1 MSGLPSGPIEN
12 NPNTRALMRDCND
25 LDGLMEV
32 WLETDENATY
42 KGFLFLK
49 FVSQGDSRFLP
60 IGDFPAGGVYPT
72 VLDAGVIVGSRTIK
86 EMLGEDISDPE
97 ADIIKD
103 YLDNAGIAEPP
114 APLEVWIET
123 GTPRDDR
130 HLLGQMF
137 VKYAETV
144 YRKLNDYNFTV
155 ASIEKPAPYEGDLNL
170 LFDSNEVDIQFVID
184 FQDRNS

>member
-1 MSGLPSGPIEN
+1 MALPSGPIEN
-12 NPNTRALMRDCND
+12 KPDTRAEMRNIND
-25 LDGLMEV
+25 LDELMEV

-42 KGFLFLK
+42 KGFLFIK
-49 FVSQGDSRFLP
+49 FEDQGDSRFLP

-72 VLDAGVIVGSRTIK
+72 VLDAGVLVGSRTIK
-86 EMLGEDISDPE
+86 EMLGENINDPE
-97 ADIIKD
+97 ANIIKT

-137 VKYAETV
+137 VKYSNTV
-144 YRKLNDYNFTV
+144 YRKLNDYNFTI
-155 ASIEKPAPYEGDLNL
+155 ASIEKPSLYNGDLNL
-170 LFDSNEVDIQFVID
+170 LFDSNEVDTRFVID

>member
-1 MSGLPSGPIEN
+1 MALPSGPIEN
-12 NPNTRALMRDCND
+12 KPDTRAEMRNIND

-32 WLETDENATY
+32 YLETDPNAVY
-42 KGFLFLK
+42 KGYLFIK
-49 FVSQGDSRFLP
+49 FESQGDSRFIP
-60 IGDFPAGGVYPT
+60 IGDFPAGGTYPT
-72 VLDAGVIVGSRTIK
+72 VLDAPVLVGSRTIK

-97 ADIIKD
+97 ANIIKD

-137 VKYAETV
+137 VKYSATV
-144 YRKLNDYNFTV
+144 YRKLNDYNFTI
-155 ASIEKPAPYEGDLNL
+155 ANIEKPVLYEGDLAL
-170 LFDSNEVDIQFVID
+170 LFDSNEVDTQFVID